1 MMVSLSHTATLISLT
16 TGEIKDTACANR
28 YKQMEVKL
36 LTLNEPTLNGN
47 IYTTEA
53 ISKAIA
59 EYVSKGKPMVVQRHF
74 TQNRDVDLEK
84 VCGVVE
90 NIECRG
96 NELVGTVK
104 VFPGEEALLALSVR
118 PAFIGKINEDRTISD
133 IELLSFNFTAD
144 PA

>member
-1 MMVSLSHTATLISLT
+1 
-16 TGEIKDTACANR
+16 
-28 YKQMEVKL
+28 MEAKL

-53 ISKAIA
+53 IQKAI
-59 EYVSKGKPMVVQRHF
+59 EKYVASGKPLVVQRKFSQH
-74 TQNRDVDLEK
+74 RDVDLEN

-118 PAFIGKINEDRTISD
+118 PSFIGKINEDRTISD